1 MASSLIGV
9 RVGVHLWADPQVSTL
24 LDVPE
29 LNPPSPESHAQ
40 PDESSSR
47 DPSALSIWARGLQI
61 STPLTRLV
69 GPLDLA
75 VPVGSVVAV
84 AGPSRSGKSLLLLAL
99 TGRMRGVSGTLT
111 VAGEDGIASPGRAR
125 ARSAVARL
133 QRLVVPEESLTL
145 EDCITERTLMDAAK
159 PRERHARYLRA
170 AGLLSLDSRLDVL
183 YGDLS
188 PADQTRA
195 AIALARIR
203 PADVLVVDDLDL
215 GATLSE
221 QHELWA
227 GLLALSGDGCTVIA
241 STTERAAI
249 PASALIVDLNP
260 ENSCSNPPAIP

>member
-1 MASSLIGV
+1 MSDSPAPRPLVVAKGLALRTPRGHV
-9 RVGVHLWADPQVSTL
+9 FNPVTAT
-24 LDVPE
+24 VP
-29 LNPPSPESHAQ
+29 
-40 PDESSSR
+40 R
-47 DPSALSIWARGLQI
+47 
-61 STPLTRLV
+61 
-69 GPLDLA
+69 
-75 VPVGSVVAV
+75 GSVAAV
-84 AGPSRSGKSLLLLAL
+84 AGGDGTGKSALLLAL
-99 TGRMRGVSGTLT
+99 TGRMRGVSGALT

-125 ARSAVARL
+125 ARSAEARL

-170 AGLLSLDSRLDVL
+170 AGLLGLDSRLDVL

-260 ENSCSNPPAIP
+260 EN